1 MSEYDS
7 QQGKLSSVRARVF
20 RELDKNP
27 LNTAKYLAEIL
38 QLPYKQYRGYF
49 NKLRYDWK
57 CYHEN
62 ERGSKCSS
70 FHCVRFGVWEL
81 VKADRTRAL
90 GVGWVLSRSRNRF
103 LVFKSSLGRVVWFET
118 GTVRL
123 HVRVPANEGRAKQLF
138 CDAFFRN
145 GLIGDVKVLE
155 RCLSGLFL
163 DSFHTVVRTNQRLPY
178 VHVNDFSETNGF
190 EFKSGDRSHPHCFEF
205 IIRYQDQYEEAKRLF
220 EDLMRGIQQS
230 VNGANGV
237 KPLNGEDYA
246 R

>member
-1 MSEYDS
+1 MTEVYSKPSNLRKE
-7 QQGKLSSVRARVF
+7 LRAL
-20 RELDKNP
+20 LDKDP
-27 LNTAKYLAEIL
+27 LLTAKPLAKL
-38 QLPYKQYRGYF
+38 LNVSYKQYKSYLSKERCE
-49 NKLRYDWK
+49 WK
-57 CYHEN
+57 VYHEN

-70 FHCVRFGVWEL
+70 FHCVRFGLWEL
-81 VKADRTRAL
+81 VRADRDLAVR
-90 GVGWVLSRSRNRF
+90 VGWVLSRSRNRF

-205 IIRYQDQYEEAKRLF
+205 IIRYQDQYEEARRLF
-220 EDLMRGIQQS
+220 EDLMRGVQQS
-230 VNGANGV
+230 VNGANGA